1 MNYISESKF
10 CGILKYFDFLI
21 AFSCQL
27 DTKFSQSSKLIP
39 DVFSKIVT
47 LTIQISNHII
57 FHPLENDL
65 KVIFNFFL
73 VTNILFFHLRL
84 RFDHFSNNNIFVCVC
99 VDKYECDDKFIR
111 VENWPQRCFTK
122 DFLFLF
128 VFLMENYHRKFRYFF
143 FKNIR

>member
-1 MNYISESKF
+1 MGYQSIDQSSTTNYKISLKISNFFKCFIFFIFWERKWKQTVLVDGDAIAFSPMNYISESKF

-39 DVFSKIVT
+39 DVISKIVT

-65 KVIFNFFL
+65 KVIFNFF
-73 VTNILFFHLRL
+73 
-84 RFDHFSNNNIFVCVC
+84 
-99 VDKYECDDKFIR
+99 
-111 VENWPQRCFTK
+111 
-122 DFLFLF
+122 
-128 VFLMENYHRKFRYFF
+128 
-143 FKNIR
+143 